1 MRGLTRAHAPCPQ
14 DQYDIGG
21 SFRWFRFSSCTS
33 DGSVI
38 NDNEMFLSKTGNDRT
53 LFAIDCKS
61 GVDIGHLSQCVLPP
75 LPSLAF

>member
-1 MRGLTRAHAPCPQ
+1 
-14 DQYDIGG
+14 
-21 SFRWFRFSSCTS
+21 
-33 DGSVI
+33 
-38 NDNEMFLSKTGNDRT
+38 MFLSKTGNDRT